1 MASALPLR
9 TSAAKASSVDALR
22 PFLKLQ
28 FMKSSLDRSE
38 SAQCLANAGAG
49 ERIRSPLAVRQRLAQ
64 MRAAFTAQPTRKGI
78 DAGDQVVVQR
88 RIAVRRRPGVAR
100 RLERVDRKSTR
111 LNSSH

>member
-64 MRAAFTAQPTRKGI
+64 MRAAFTAQPTRNGL
-78 DAGDQVVVQR
+78 DRSEER
-88 RIAVRRRPGVAR
+88 RVGKECVSTCRSRVAP
-100 RLERVDRKSTR
+100 EP
-111 LNSSH
+111 